1 MNDSMD
7 AVLAI
12 ISVVGTFLL
21 LCHILIFPTKPWLI
35 HAAGRQVFF
44 IILGSLLMFVSL
56 YIFLL
61 KEQTK

>member
-21 LCHILIFPTKPWLI
+21 LCHILIFPTKPWVI
-35 HAAGRQVFF
+35 QAAGRQVFF
-44 IILGSLLMFVSL
+44 IILGLLLMFAS
-56 YIFLL
+56 
-61 KEQTK
+61 